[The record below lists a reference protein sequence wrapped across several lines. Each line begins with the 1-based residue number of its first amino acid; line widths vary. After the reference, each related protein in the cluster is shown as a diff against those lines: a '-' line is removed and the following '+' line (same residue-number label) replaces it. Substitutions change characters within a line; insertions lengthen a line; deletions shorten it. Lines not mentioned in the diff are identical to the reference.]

1 MTEPVRIAV
10 VGHTNT
16 GKTSLLRTLL
26 RDARFGEV
34 SSRPSTTRH
43 VEGARLLSDGRPVA
57 ALFDTPGME
66 DAIALL
72 DYLDQIAP
80 PTERLD
86 GPDRL
91 ARFLASAEAVGR
103 FEQEAKVLRQLLDS
117 DAGFYVI
124 DARDPVLPK
133 HRDELSLLAACARP
147 LLPVLNFVHSER
159 SHEADWRQMLSRVGL
174 HAQIRFDTVTPEA
187 DGERRLYDALATL
200 LPERREA
207 LVALIASRE
216 ADARQRAQGAARL
229 VAELVVDVAAA
240 RRRVAA
246 DDDAIAAAVRSL
258 HADVR
263 AREQACV
270 DALLDLYAFGRNDVL
285 HAQLPLL
292 DGRWEDDL
300 FNTETLRLF
309 GISLGKGAAAGAAA
323 GVGIDL
329 IAGGLTL
336 GAAAALGALIGGTWQ
351 SVSQFG
357 DRLMGKLTGERE
369 LTVDDAILRAL
380 AARQQSLLEALAGRG
395 HAATGPI
402 DLTTQPVR
410 QWTEG
415 TLPEAIARA
424 RAHPA
429 WSTLSGLRIEDD
441 PERQSAVRQLAE
453 RFSPAAPRLTPTPSR

>member
-1 MTEPVRIAV
+1 MSDTFSIAV

-26 RDARFGEV
+26 RDTRFGEV
-34 SSRPSTTRH
+34 SERPSTTRH
-43 VEGARLLSDGRPVA
+43 VEGARLLADGRPVA

-72 DYLDQIAP
+72 DYLDTLAP
-80 PTERLD
+80 PSERLD

-103 FEQEAKVLRQLLDS
+103 FEQEAKVLRQLMAS

-124 DARDPVLPK
+124 DVRDPVLPK
-133 HRDELSLLAACARP
+133 HRDELSLLSACARP
-147 LLPVLNFVHSER
+147 LLPVLNFVNTQPN
-159 SHEADWRQMLSRVGL
+159 HEPAWRDMLSRVGL
-174 HAQIRFDTVTPEA
+174 HAQIRFDTVTPEV
-187 DGERRLYDALATL
+187 DGERRLYEALATL
-200 LPERREA
+200 LPHRRSELER
-207 LVALIASRE
+207 LIDSR
-216 ADARQRAQGAARL
+216 ANDAAHRRSAAARL
-229 VAELVVDVAAA
+229 VAELVIDVAAG
-240 RRRVAA
+240 RRQVISE
-246 DDDAIAAAVRSL
+246 DDAIAMAVKQL

-263 AREQACV
+263 QREQTCV
-270 DALLDLYAFGRNDVL
+270 DALLDLYGFNRNDVIS
-285 HAQLPLL
+285 AQLPLL

-300 FNTETLRLF
+300 FNSETLRIL
-309 GISLGKGAAAGAAA
+309 GISVGKGAAAGAAA

-351 SVSQFG
+351 SISDFG
-357 DRLMGKLTGERE
+357 DRLKGKLTGERE
-369 LTVDDAILRAL
+369 LTVDDAIIRAL
-380 AARQQSLLEALAGRG
+380 AVRQQGLLAALEGRG

-402 DLTTQPVR
+402 DLTSTPVQ

-415 TLPEAIARA
+415 ELPDEIDLA

-429 WSTLSGLRIEDD
+429 WSRLGGQRIDD
-441 PERQSAVRQLAE
+441 DAE
-453 RFSPAAPRLTPTPSR
+453 RRDAIRRLSRRFEHSA

>member
-1 MTEPVRIAV
+1 MTEPLRIAV

-26 RDARFGEV
+26 RDTRFGEV

-43 VEGARLLSDGRPVA
+43 VEGARLLADGRPVA
-57 ALFDTPGME
+57 TLFDTPGME

-72 DYLDQIAP
+72 DYLDELAP
-80 PTERLD
+80 PNERLD

-91 ARFLASAEAVGR
+91 ARFLASAEAAGR

-124 DARDPVLPK
+124 DVRDPVLPK

-147 LLPVLNFVHSER
+147 LLPVLNFVHSEA
-159 SHEADWRQMLSRVGL
+159 SQEAAWRQMLSRVGL
-174 HAQIRFDTVTPEA
+174 HAQIRFDTVAPEA
-187 DGERRLYDALATL
+187 GGERRLYEALATL
-200 LPERREA
+200 LPARRDQLE
-207 LVALIASRE
+207 ALIASRE
-216 ADARQRAQGAARL
+216 LDAEQRREAAARR
-229 VAELVVDVAAA
+229 VAELIIDIASA
-240 RRRVAA
+240 RRRVAS
-246 DDDAIAAAVRSL
+246 DDDALTAAVRDL

-263 AREQACV
+263 RHEQDCV
-270 DALLDLYAFGRNDVL
+270 DALLDLYGFGRNDVL
-285 HAQLPLL
+285 GAQLPLL

-300 FNTETLRLF
+300 FSTETLRVM
-309 GISLGKGAAAGAAA
+309 GVSVGKGAAAGAAA

-351 SVSQFG
+351 SVSEFG

-369 LTVDDAILRAL
+369 LTVDDAILRVL
-380 AARQQSLLEALAGRG
+380 AARQQALLHALSGRG
-395 HAATGPI
+395 HAAVGPI
-402 DLTTQPVR
+402 DLAATPIQ

-415 TLPEAIARA
+415 SLPEVIDKA
-424 RAHPA
+424 RAHPE
-429 WSTLSGLRIEDD
+429 WSRLGPSKLDD
-441 PERQSAVRQLAE
+441 STDRQSAVRLLAR
-453 RFSPAAPRLTPTPSR
+453 RFRDDG